1 MKITRKAKWITA
13 VAVLALGISSTGIA
27 FASPM
32 EHLNKSG
39 AVTQHTAAS
48 AEAIHETG
56 NHNPIDRQEHQTR
69 VKTPAAP
76 STQNQA
82 VTNAGQ
88 NSNPVLT
95 TAAKTV
101 NTVQQ
106 SQAVKSNYGYHYGH
120 NGPNDQMHGN
130 NNNYGHGNHGSEG
143 HE

>member
-13 VAVLALGISSTGIA
+13 VTVLALGISSTGIA

-32 EHLNKSG
+32 EHLYKSG
-39 AVTQHTAAS
+39 AVTQQTAAS
-48 AEAIHETG
+48 AGAIHETG

-106 SQAVKSNYGYHYGH
+106 SQAKSNNGYHYGH
-120 NGPNDQMHGN
+120 NGPNDQMHGYN
-130 NNNYGHGNHGSEG
+130 SNNYGHGNHGSGG